1 MTSWAGTR
9 RLAGVALFVALGI
22 ALALAARTAQAA
34 PPQPAPPAPVVV
46 SIKGQNLEGT
56 RPDGGPLTLRLN
68 FDLYGNDVSALAG
81 DGKAAST
88 TGAHIEWALTGSMVG
103 DVVTLTGVAT
113 DANNPALI
121 GLLGWGVAN
130 AATGTVTWS
139 WMDTDGPFAFLPGS
153 VQGKADVAIRTS

>member
-9 RLAGVALFVALGI
+9 RLAGVALFAALGI
-22 ALALAARTAQAA
+22 ALAVAVRAAHAA
-34 PPQPAPPAPVVV
+34 SPPPAPPAPIVV

-56 RPDGGPLTLRLN
+56 RPDGGPVTLRLN
-68 FDLYGNDVSALAG
+68 FDVYGNHASALAG

-121 GLLGWGVAN
+121 GLLGSGVAN

-139 WMDTDGPFAFLPGS
+139 WMDTDGPFAGLPGI
-153 VQGKADVAIRTS
+153 VQGKANVAIRNS